1 MDGIR
6 LERVFRKAN
15 IVYIYKCPGDVERT
29 RIPSES
35 RRSEAI
41 IETIELEAPLKSR
54 NR

>member
-1 MDGIR
+1 VDGTR
-6 LERVFRKAN
+6 LERVFSKAN
-15 IVYIYKCPGDVERT
+15 IVCIYKCPGDVKRI

-41 IETIELEAPLKSR
+41 IETIELEAPIKPR

>member
-1 MDGIR
+1 VDGIR
-6 LERVFRKAN
+6 LERVFTKAN
-15 IVYIYKCPGDVERT
+15 ILYIYKCPGDVEII

-41 IETIELEAPLKSR
+41 IETIELEGPLKPR